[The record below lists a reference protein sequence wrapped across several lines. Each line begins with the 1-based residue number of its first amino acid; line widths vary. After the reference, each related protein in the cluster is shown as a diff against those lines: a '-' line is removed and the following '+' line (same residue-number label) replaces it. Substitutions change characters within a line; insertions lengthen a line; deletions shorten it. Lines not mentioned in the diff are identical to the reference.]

1 MSKFSFPLLIKYSI
15 FQGLNVQR
23 RQTNSRNTYLQTCIG
38 REVATQNIHLARPTL
53 FVGVDI
59 KDPVKVNHYDASRR
73 EGKLAY
79 STSRRWCCVLV
90 REPRT
95 LVYISL

>member
-1 MSKFSFPLLIKYSI
+1 MSKFSFPLLIEYSI

-59 KDPVKVNHYDASRR
+59 KTRSKSITMMPPAEKASLR
-73 EGKLAY
+73 
-79 STSRRWCCVLV
+79 TV
-90 REPRT
+90 PRGGG
-95 LVYISL
+95 VASW